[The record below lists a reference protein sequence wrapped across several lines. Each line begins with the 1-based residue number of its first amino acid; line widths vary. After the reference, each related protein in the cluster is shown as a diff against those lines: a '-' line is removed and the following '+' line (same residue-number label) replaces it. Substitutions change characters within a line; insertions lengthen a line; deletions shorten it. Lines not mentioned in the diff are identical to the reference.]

1 MYASSHAHS
10 AKSLFRYAHL
20 PAHVTPSIKI
30 LLDHAQ
36 IRTYPPR
43 NSIVHAGDPSASLFF
58 ILKGS
63 VSIIV
68 EEEDKREIV
77 VAYLNAGD
85 FFGEMG
91 LFEDQPHRTAWVRS
105 RTVCELAE
113 ISYDKFHELARI
125 YPDLT
130 SAVFAQMSLRL
141 KKTTRKVTDL
151 AFLDVT
157 GRIARCLLDLAGQP
171 DTMRL
176 AEGRQIRIT
185 RQEIGRLVGCSR
197 EMVGRVLKSLE
208 EQGMIRCN
216 GKAILIYDPT

>member
-1 MYASSHAHS
+1 MYPSSGS
-10 AKSLFRYAHL
+10 SLSTDVFSPMQL
-20 PAHVTPSIKI
+20 PASLKM
-30 LLDHAQ
+30 LLKHAQ
-36 IRTYPPR
+36 IRRYPNR
-43 NSIVHAGDPSASLFF
+43 TTIVQSGAESSSLYL

-63 VSIIV
+63 VSIII
-68 EEEDKREIV
+68 EEDEDREIV

-91 LFEDQPHRTAWVRS
+91 LFEDQPHRSAWVRS

-130 SAVFAQMSLRL
+130 FAVFAQMSLRL

-157 GRIARCLLDLAGQP
+157 GRIARCLLDLATQP
-171 DTMRL
+171 DTVRL
-176 AEGRQIRIT
+176 PEGRQIRIT

-208 EQGMIRCN
+208 EQLMIRCT
-216 GKAILIYDPT
+216 GKAILIIDNSGL

>member
-1 MYASSHAHS
+1 MYSTSRNLS
-10 AKSLFRYAHL
+10 RYAHL
-20 PAHVTPSIKI
+20 PAHVSPSIKT
-30 LLDHAQ
+30 LLDHAH
-36 IRTYPPR
+36 IRSFPTR
-43 NSIVHAGDPSASLFF
+43 HSIVHAGDASTSLFF
-58 ILKGS
+58 LLKGS
-63 VSIIV
+63 VSIVV
-68 EEEDKREIV
+68 EESGQREIV

-91 LFEDQPHRTAWVRS
+91 LFEEQPQRTAWVKTRS
-105 RTVCELAE
+105 ACEIAE

-130 SAVFAQMSLRL
+130 FAVFAQMSLRL

-157 GRIARCLLDLAGQP
+157 GRIARCLLDLAAQP
-171 DTMRL
+171 DTL
-176 AEGRQIRIT
+176 KLVEGRQIRIT

-208 EQGMIRCN
+208 EQSMIRCE
-216 GKAILIYDPT
+216 GKAILIYDQV

>member
-1 MYASSHAHS
+1 MYAHNP
-10 AKSLFRYAHL
+10 KSLFRYAHL
-20 PAHVTPSIKI
+20 PAHVSPSIKI

-43 NSIVHAGDPSASLFF
+43 NSIIHAGDASSSIYF

-63 VSIIV
+63 VSIVV
-68 EEEDKREIV
+68 EEEDRREIV

-91 LFEDQPHRTAWVRS
+91 LFEEQPQRSAWVRS

-130 SAVFAQMSLRL
+130 FAVFAQMSLRL

-157 GRIARCLLDLAGQP
+157 GRIARCLLDLVTQP
-171 DTMRL
+171 DSTRL
-176 AEGRQIRIT
+176 PEGRQIRIT

-208 EQGMIRCN
+208 EQNMIRCT
-216 GKAILIYDPT
+216 GKAILIFDDSGL